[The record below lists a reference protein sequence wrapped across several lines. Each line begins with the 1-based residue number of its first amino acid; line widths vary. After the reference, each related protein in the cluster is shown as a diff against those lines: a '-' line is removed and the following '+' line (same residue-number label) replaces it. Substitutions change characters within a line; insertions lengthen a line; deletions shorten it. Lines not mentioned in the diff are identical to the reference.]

1 MSSAA
6 TVMSRLLALA
16 FFLVIGL
23 GAFAFFQNTEM
34 QAAEHAV
41 ALADQKRADL
51 QLRVSALEKSNAA
64 LQRDLQACQSGGE
77 AGEE

>member
-23 GAFAFFQNTEM
+23 GVFAFIQNSEM
-34 QAAEHAV
+34 QAAEQKV
-41 ALADQKRADL
+41 ADANQQRADL
-51 QLRVSALEKSNAA
+51 QLRVAALEKSNAA
-64 LQRDLQACQSGGE
+64 FQRDLQACQSGGE
-77 AGEE
+77 AAE